1 MTHVQEREDTMG
13 RNDRNATVGFVGLGT
28 MGREMALNLLKAGFA
43 VCAYDVRKEAID
55 DLVAQGA
62 TGAQSP
68 ADAARDADIVISM
81 LPDTP
86 QVEEIVY
93 GEGGLLSAPPRG
105 RLLVDMSTI
114 SPVAVRRMH
123 ADLKA
128 AGVAFLDAP
137 VSGGPVGAKNASLSI
152 MAGGDKDAFLRA
164 EPYFRAMGTTITHVG
179 EAGAGQTV
187 KLCNQLVCAI
197 NLQAICEALALG
209 RASGVDLD
217 QLRNVLLGGSAAS
230 WMLDKLGPA
239 MIAGDASAGFRI
251 DLMLK
256 DLRLVQEQAL
266 SLSVP
271 LPGDGAG
278 DEPVCRGARPW
289 RRHER
294 QPGSV
299 PGLRPDDEPGCD
311 LAPDHL
317 R

>member
-1 MTHVQEREDTMG
+1 ME
-13 RNDRNATVGFVGLGT
+13 RNDHKGTVGFAGLGT
-28 MGREMALNLLKAGFA
+28 MGREMALNLLKAGYA
-43 VCAYDVRKEAID
+43 VRAYDVRKEAVD
-55 DLVAQGA
+55 DLLLHGV
-62 TGAQSP
+62 TGFESL
-68 ADAARDADIVISM
+68 ADAARDADVVISM

-93 GEGGLLSAPPRG
+93 GEGGLLTSPPRG
-105 RLLVDMSTI
+105 RLFIDMSTI

-128 AGVAFLDAP
+128 AGVSFLDAP

-152 MAGGDKDAFLRA
+152 MVGGDRDAFLCA

-271 LPGDGAG
+271 LPGTALVTSQYV
-278 DEPVCRGARPW
+278 EARAHGEGMNGNQALF
-289 RRHER
+289 RVYDRMTN
-294 QPGSV
+294 QTV
-299 PGLRPDDEPGCD
+299 
-311 LAPDHL
+311 A
-317 R
+317 

>member
-1 MTHVQEREDTMG
+1 MTLDQERKATMG
-13 RNDRNATVGFVGLGT
+13 RNDRSATVGFIGLGT

-43 VCAYDVRKEAID
+43 VCVFDVRREAID
-55 DLVAQGA
+55 DLVAHGA
-62 TGAQSP
+62 TGAESP
-68 ADAARDADIVISM
+68 ADTARDADIVISM

-93 GEGGLLSAPPRG
+93 GEGGLLASPPRG

-128 AGVAFLDAP
+128 AGVSFLDAP

-152 MAGGDKDAFLRA
+152 MAGGDRDAFLRA
-164 EPYFRAMGTTITHVG
+164 EPYFQAMGTTITHVG

-187 KLCNQLVCAI
+187 KLCNQLVCGI
-197 NLQAICEALALG
+197 NIQAICEALALG

-271 LPGDGAG
+271 LPGTALVTSQYV
-278 DEPVCRGARPW
+278 EARAHGEGTNGNQALF
-289 RRHER
+289 RVYDRMTNK
-294 QPGSV
+294 
-299 PGLRPDDEPGCD
+299 
-311 LAPDHL
+311 AAT
-317 R
+317 

>member
-1 MTHVQEREDTMG
+1 MTHLQERESIMG
-13 RNDRNATVGFVGLGT
+13 RNDQRGTVGFVGLGT
-28 MGREMALNLLKAGFA
+28 MGREMALNLLRAGFA

-62 TGAQSP
+62 TGAQSL

-128 AGVAFLDAP
+128 ASVEFLDAP

-152 MAGGDKDAFLRA
+152 MVGGDRDSFLRV

-187 KLCNQLVCAI
+187 KLCNQLVCGI

-209 RASGVDLD
+209 RASGVDLE

-271 LPGDGAG
+271 LPGTALVTSQYVEARAHGEGANG
-278 DEPVCRGARPW
+278 NQALFRVYDRMTNQA
-289 RRHER
+289 
-294 QPGSV
+294 
-299 PGLRPDDEPGCD
+299 
-311 LAPDHL
+311 AT
-317 R
+317 